1 MSQNGDSGNTWE
13 VVVVLVVMGAVMV
26 VMGAVMDDRMP
37 RRRHYYGP
45 SIGESLL

>member
-13 VVVVLVVMGAVMV
+13 VVVVLV